1 MGMRQRLLETPAER
15 VPPGLAETVAEFCRP
30 LDVVRAGYVGLTELR
45 DGDAEPEER
54 LAVAFVLAET
64 DASTEEG
71 LRQVRLV
78 TDRFYETMPDEI
90 QAGGC
95 GFLEAGGLAVWEE
108 RAQRVFAR

>member
-15 VPPGLAETVAEFCRP
+15 VPPELAETVAEFCRP
-30 LDVVRAGYVGLTELR
+30 LDVVRAGLR
-45 DGDAEPEER
+45 RADRAER
-54 LAVAFVLAET
+54 RRRRARGALAVAFELAET

-78 TDRFYETMPDEI
+78 TDRFYETMPEEI

-95 GFLEAGGLAVWEE
+95 NFLEAGGFAVWEE
-108 RAQRVFAR
+108 RAQQVFAR